1 MDKLDKF
8 SCNNCPCELHNGK
21 GIPNLNIHGNIVC
34 YRDCSRCGK
43 KNDMTL
49 LCLDCKKKLNPITA
63 AYYPK
68 LLAYFDYP
76 DKGFE
81 FLHGRYNCDHYSM
94 ANHRDRNPNVSRIA
108 EKIAVILRSENISKL
123 YDYDAVYGKKCCC
136 SGCKDDK
143 ENNTYDEAA
152 PVYYGSSFDLTP
164 RCRFSRCKCGL
175 MLSGLG
181 STTFCRACEF

>member
-1 MDKLDKF
+1 MSKNFYMKF
-8 SCNNCPCELHNGK
+8 HKEGYASLF
-21 GIPNLNIHGNIVC
+21 LVLLFSSLIVFIAH
-34 YRDCSRCGK
+34 YFFSEYAIAKWFAYILSGF
-43 KNDMTL
+43 L
-49 LCLDCKKKLNPITA
+49 LITI
-63 AYYPK
+63 
-68 LLAYFDYP
+68 LQF
-76 DKGFE
+76 F
-81 FLHGRYNCDHYSM
+81 
-94 ANHRDRNPNVSRIA
+94 RNPNVSRIA

-143 ENNTYDEAA
+143 ENDTYDEAA

-164 RCRFSRCKCGL
+164 RCRFGRCKCGL